1 MPPALSKLSP
11 FFTIANGVAL
21 TGTLVQVGV
30 PFCVANF
37 TRAAVDVL
45 YTANVGGG
53 TGAPI
58 IAVDLSRSPTTVV
71 PTTDADW
78 RPQLILDGS
87 TFTAGAITAYTE
99 RCKPVSPTGA
109 GTTFST
115 SWPDIIDTSC
125 HFWLRVRMAD
135 VDGAL
140 PGTVSVY
147 VGAAEGI

>member
-1 MPPALSKLSP
+1 MLALQKLSP
-11 FFTIANGVAL
+11 FFTIASNVAL
-21 TGTLVQVGV
+21 TGTIVQVGAV
-30 PFCVANF
+30 FCVANF

-45 YTANVGGG
+45 YVANGGGG
-53 TGAPI
+53 TGSPI
-58 IAVDLSRSPTTVV
+58 IAVDISRSPTTSP

-78 RPQLILDGS
+78 RPQLILDGAS
-87 TFTAGAITAYTE
+87 FAVGAITAYTE
-99 RCKPVSPTGA
+99 RVKPVSPSGA

-115 SWPDIIDTSC
+115 SWPDIIDVSC

-147 VGAAEGI
+147 GGGSVT

>member
-1 MPPALSKLSP
+1 MPRVLSKLSP

-37 TRAAVDVL
+37 TRAAVDVR
-45 YTANVGGG
+45 YTANGGGG
-53 TGAPI
+53 TGSPI
-58 IAVDLSRSPTTVV
+58 IAVDLSRSPATVA

-78 RPQLILDGS
+78 RPELILDAAS
-87 TFTAGAITAYTE
+87 LTAGAVTAYTE
-99 RCKPVSPTGA
+99 KCKPVSPTGA

-115 SWPDIIDTSC
+115 AWPAIVDVSC

-135 VDGAL
+135 VDGVL

-147 VGAAEGI
+147 GGGS